1 MHELQ
6 WIIQTAVTLCCVLGE
21 MNNWVIF
28 SLHKV
33 KYINIWKLC
42 SWVVMVTS
50 SEDILFLFCFPHF
63 VLYMQDRK
71 SVVKYVFLI
80 PWVSDYIISV
90 LTTTDTNTYDCL
102 MINVIFHLYLII
114 LIYNIMMLPDLRVLG
129 VWEEI
134 RAPRVNLRRHV
145 ENMHNA
151 HRERKT
157 AVGNQQLVS
166 VRLQSFHVTS
176 YFN

>member
-1 MHELQ
+1 MKTCGQ
-6 WIIQTAVTLCCVLGE
+6 
-21 MNNWVIF
+21 
-28 SLHKV
+28 
-33 KYINIWKLC
+33 
-42 SWVVMVTS
+42 VVMVTS

-71 SVVKYVFLI
+71 TVVKYVFLI

-90 LTTTDTNTYDCL
+90 LITTDTNTYDWL
-102 MINVIFHLYLII
+102 MINMIFHLYLII
-114 LIYNIMMLPDLRVLG
+114 LIYNIMMLPDLHVFG
-129 VWEEI
+129 VWEET

-166 VRLQSFHVTS
+166 VRLQSFHVTT
-176 YFN
+176 YFS